1 MDKDKRIKELEEELE
16 KFKSSPYVDA
26 YLGLYLTIKRWS
38 GDLKGKHFSISASE
52 EDDMKAFEKAHKAS
66 LSMKDL
72 FEQLDYLKAKIT
84 PIQEENARK
93 EATSIFEKALQ
104 SQGSLDENS

>member
-38 GDLKGKHFSISASE
+38 GDLKDKHFSISSSE